1 MQLTARW
8 PALTFLGLNPTGD
21 LGPLTGYTSKR
32 GKPVWFLKSPP
43 TSPPTAWQTK
53 QRNLFRQIARHWND
67 LTPAAR
73 ANWQAAASRAHLNVT
88 GYNLF
93 VYFHA
98 GGSRAVIA
106 TVEHQSGIDLLPY
119 S

>member
-1 MQLTARW
+1 MQITAHW

-32 GKPVWFLKSPP
+32 AKPVWFLKAPP
-43 TSPPTAWQTK
+43 TSPPTGWQVK
-53 QRNLFRQIARHWND
+53 QRNLFRQIARHWTE
-67 LTPAAR
+67 LKPVAR
-73 ANWQAAASRAHLNVT
+73 ANWQTAARRAHLNIT
-88 GYNLF
+88 GFNLF

-98 GGSRAVIA
+98 GGDRKVIA
-106 TVEHQSGIDLLPY
+106 TVEHQSRISLVEY